1 MLNKDLI
8 SASIPTLSLHDKIY
22 QALQL
27 MSDYHLGQLPVISE
41 EKFLGSVNEDQLLNC
56 DQDIETLEQ
65 LQPSFNNLSVNGNLH
80 FTEAIRLVNESN
92 LSLMPVVDDEVNWIG
107 AISSS
112 DLLKNTGRF
121 FGIDEP
127 GGVIVLEMEKR
138 DFSFSQLGKLVESN
152 DANISQLNTYYDKNL
167 NVVLVTLKINKMEI
181 ADIVAT
187 FQRYE
192 YSVKYYFGEELYENE
207 LKNNY
212 DHLMNY
218 LNI

>member
-1 MLNKDLI
+1 
-8 SASIPTLSLHDKIY
+8 
-22 QALQL
+22 
-27 MSDYHLGQLPVISE
+27 
-41 EKFLGSVNEDQLLNC
+41 
-56 DQDIETLEQ
+56 
-65 LQPSFNNLSVNGNLH
+65 
-80 FTEAIRLVNESN
+80 
-92 LSLMPVVDDEVNWIG
+92 
-107 AISSS
+107 
-112 DLLKNTGRF
+112 
-121 FGIDEP
+121 
-127 GGVIVLEMEKR
+127 VLEMEKR

-192 YSVKYYFGEELYENE
+192 YSVKYYFGEESYENE

>member
-1 MLNKDLI
+1 VLNKDLI
-8 SASIPTLSLHDKIY
+8 SASIPALSVHDKIY

-27 MSDYHLGQLPVISE
+27 MSDYHLGHLPVIGE
-41 EKFLGSVNEDQLLNC
+41 DKYLGMVSEDQLLNC
-56 DQDIETLEQ
+56 ETDIDTLDQ
-65 LQPSFNNLSVNGNLH
+65 LQPSFLSLSVNGNLH
-80 FTEAIRLVNESN
+80 FTEAVRLVNESTV
-92 LSLMPVVDDEVNWIG
+92 SVMPVVDEEMNWIG
-107 AISSS
+107 AISAS
-112 DLLKNTGRF
+112 DLLKNAGKF

-127 GGVIVLEMEKR
+127 GGLIVLEMEKR
-138 DFSFSQLGKLVESN
+138 DFSFSQLGKLVEAN

-167 NVVLVTLKINKMEI
+167 NVVLVTLKINKLEI

>member
-8 SASIPTLSLHDKIY
+8 SASIPTLSLQDKIY

-41 EKFLGSVNEDQLLNC
+41 DKFLGLVSEDQLLNC
-56 DQDIETLEQ
+56 EQEIDTLEQ

-80 FTEAIRLVNESN
+80 FTEAIRLVNETNVSV
-92 LSLMPVVDDEVNWIG
+92 MPVVDDEVNWIG

-112 DLLKNTGRF
+112 DLLRNAGRF
-121 FGIDEP
+121 FGIEEP

-192 YSVKYYFGEELYENE
+192 YSVKYYFGEESYENE

>member
-1 MLNKDLI
+1 VLNKDLI
-8 SASIPTLSLHDKIY
+8 SASIPALSVHDKIY

-27 MSDYHLGQLPVISE
+27 MSDYHLGHLPVIADD
-41 EKFLGSVNEDQLLNC
+41 KYLGMVSEDQLLNC
-56 DQDIETLEQ
+56 ETDVDTLDQ
-65 LQPSFNNLSVNGNLH
+65 LQPSFLSLSVNGNLH
-80 FTEAIRLVNESN
+80 FTEAVRLVNESTV
-92 LSLMPVVDDEVNWIG
+92 SVMPVVDEEMNWIG
-107 AISSS
+107 AISAS
-112 DLLKNTGRF
+112 DLLKNAGKF

-127 GGVIVLEMEKR
+127 GGLIVLEMEKR
-138 DFSFSQLGKLVESN
+138 DFSFSQLGKLVEAN
-152 DANISQLNTYYDKNL
+152 DANISQLNTYYDKSL
-167 NVVLVTLKINKMEI
+167 NVVLVTLKINKLEI

-207 LKNNY
+207 LKTNY